1 MPSNR
6 HNLVLDEH
14 AFQGLLFAAY
24 TVQEYNDRLNS
35 DRLND
40 EQVNRDQQS
49 NDRLNSDPPNGNRP
63 KQTRQPLAE
72 SEAHAAPEPPIV
84 CRYCGVPRAAEQSR
98 CDNCGRDE
106 LRPGERLQRN
116 WASMWLMSQDP
127 DLWSRRS
134 PETGEGAQKDVPP
147 PAVERRP
154 LPRSARDKSVLGKS
168 ELDAPSFGER
178 AFGEPTFDDP
188 TLDKAAFRKPVL
200 DDQALGDPASDAP
213 ALNPAEFSTTAID
226 EMMDTTT
233 NWTREGLTPG
243 DSALA
248 VQTLQ
253 LNDSLPIE
261 ASADES
267 ADPTADAATDSG
279 NVSLMQNF
287 AHLRATLRLHRSD
300 LYLGGAVLVAALALL
315 WPTAGSPQRAAL
327 SPWERALVTLGL
339 ADAPEPAVH
348 VQGDPAIEVWVD
360 PHTALYYC
368 PGEDQYGK
376 TADGR
381 LSSQREAQMDRF
393 EPAGRL
399 ACE

>member
-6 HNLVLDEH
+6 HNLILDEH

-24 TVQEYNDRLNS
+24 TVQEYNDRLN
-35 DRLND
+35 N
-40 EQVNRDQQS
+40 EQVNRDQLS
-49 NDRLNSDPPNGNRP
+49 NDRPHSNQPNGSRP
-63 KQTRQPLAE
+63 RQGRQPQAE
-72 SEAHAAPEPPIV
+72 SKPHLAPEPPIV
-84 CRYCGVPRAAEQSR
+84 CRYCGAPRAAEESR
-98 CDNCGRDE
+98 CENCGRDE

-127 DLWSRRS
+127 DLWSQRS
-134 PETGEGAQKDVPP
+134 PETGEGAQKDLSP

-154 LPRSARDKSVLGKS
+154 LPRSGRDLSALGKS
-168 ELDAPSFGER
+168 ELDAPSFEAP
-178 AFGEPTFDDP
+178 AFDKPM
-188 TLDKAAFRKPVL
+188 LDEAGFRKRAH
-200 DDQALGDPASDAP
+200 DDQAPGNQVPDAQTP
-213 ALNPAEFSTTAID
+213 EPAEWRNESATAAID
-226 EMMDTTT
+226 ETIDATDH
-233 NWTREGLTPG
+233 WTQEGLTPE

-267 ADPTADAATDSG
+267 ADLSVDADAADSG
-279 NVSLMQNF
+279 NGSLMNNF

-315 WPTAGSPQRAAL
+315 WPAAGSPQRAAL

-393 EPAGRL
+393 EPAGRST
-399 ACE
+399 CE